1 MISICICDDEVYMLE
16 MLTEKVTTFFK
27 KENIE
32 VTVFTFQNGK
42 ALLDSNIKIDIVF
55 LDIQMGDLNGFST
68 AKELRNR
75 GFDGT
80 LIFVTVLQDYVFNAF
95 EVQAFDYLIK
105 PLQEENFNR
114 TMNRLLLSIRNHSD
128 KQLLIQKG
136 TEWHIVPF
144 DDILYCEIINR
155 KIYLHLK
162 DTTTLDYY
170 DKIENLERKLDN
182 RFFKCH
188 RSYLINL
195 QYLKSY
201 KTGQAYLVNGETI
214 PVSRLRGEEF
224 SQIILQ
230 YMKERRDKK

>member
-1 MISICICDDEVYMLE
+1 MLQ
-16 MLTEKVTTFFK
+16 FY
-27 KENIE
+27 
-32 VTVFTFQNGK
+32 
-42 ALLDSNIKIDIVF
+42 
-55 LDIQMGDLNGFST
+55 
-68 AKELRNR
+68 
-75 GFDGT
+75 
-80 LIFVTVLQDYVFNAF
+80 YVFNAF

-155 KIYLHLK
+155 IIYLHLK

-224 SQIILQ
+224 SQIVLQ